1 MQAVSSTPV
10 DVKVAAPEGIG
21 RPRSWLGRNGATL
34 VCAMALFCASLL
46 SKVSVPPFADRG
58 IGIALLLLP
67 VTACV
72 GSAAGVLR
80 IHPVRLA
87 LFLLLSGVLSL
98 TSLFGVAEFSISSMA
113 MFAVLHLPFVFGGN
127 PSDCSVGRDR
137 IYELFLNLALII
149 GAFGL
154 AQFFL
159 QAVVPVRFLF
169 PMENFIPHSFVMQ
182 HFNSQGVLEYGS
194 STYRANG
201 VFLPEPSYFS
211 QLMGV
216 AIVLELC
223 ALGRWL
229 RLGIYGVALLTAG
242 AGTGVMIVAACV
254 PLLLIKRG
262 RWDLLLIG
270 VACVAA
276 VVAFG
281 NSTYV
286 GHLASR
292 AGEFDAVGS
301 SAFARFI
308 GGFYL
313 FDQFL
318 WDDPLRTLFGFGA
331 GSFSEY
337 ATRSHYAVAEMP
349 LFKMVL
355 EFGLLG
361 AISYFL
367 VLGHF
372 LFSSPAPRILV
383 LAILM
388 AFLLN
393 GIYAAFGQAL
403 ALGLLV
409 WPYADSWRQRA
420 TFSLSAVVEKNC
432 EGCPT

>member
-1 MQAVSSTPV
+1 MQTVPAVPLHSPV
-10 DVKVAAPEGIG
+10 PALVLSG
-21 RPRSWLGRNGATL
+21 RADGWLERNGVTL
-34 VCAMALFCASLL
+34 VCAMALFCASVL
-46 SKVSVPPFADRG
+46 SKVSVPPFGERG
-58 IGIALLLLP
+58 IGIALFLLP
-67 VTACV
+67 LTACV
-72 GSAAGVLR
+72 GFAAGLLQ

-87 LFLLLSGVLSL
+87 LFLMLAGVLSI

-113 MFAVLHLPFVFGGN
+113 MLVVLHLPFVFAGN
-127 PSDCSVGRDR
+127 PSARAHETPR
-137 IYELFLNLALII
+137 IHEFFLNLALII
-149 GAFGL
+149 GVCGM

-159 QAVVPVRFLF
+159 QSVVPVRWLF
-169 PMENFIPHSFVMQ
+169 PMESFIPPAFLMQ

-194 STYRANG
+194 STYRATG

-211 QLMGV
+211 QLMGI

-223 ALGRWL
+223 TLGRWL
-229 RLGIYGVALLTAG
+229 RLALYGVALLTAG
-242 AGTGVMIVAACV
+242 AGTGVMIVALCV
-254 PLLLIKRG
+254 PLLLIRRG
-262 RWDLLLIG
+262 RWDFLLLG
-270 VACVAA
+270 VAALAA
-276 VVAFG
+276 LVAFG
-281 NSTYV
+281 SSTYV

-318 WDDPLRTLFGFGA
+318 WDDPVRTLFGFGA

-337 ATRSHYAVAEMP
+337 AARAHYSVAEMP

-361 AISYFL
+361 ALSYFL
-367 VLGHF
+367 VLGYF

-383 LAILM
+383 LAILV

-393 GIYAAFGQAL
+393 GIYAVFAQAL
-403 ALGLLV
+403 ALGLLI
-409 WPYADSWRQRA
+409 WPFSPATGQR
-420 TFSLSAVVEKNC
+420 L
-432 EGCPT
+432 

>member
-1 MQAVSSTPV
+1 MQTVPAVPLDSPV
-10 DVKVAAPEGIG
+10 PAWVLSG
-21 RPRSWLGRNGATL
+21 RADSWLERNGVTL
-34 VCAMALFCASLL
+34 VCAMALFCASVL
-46 SKVSVPPFADRG
+46 SKVSVPPFGERG
-58 IGIALLLLP
+58 IGIALFLLP
-67 VTACV
+67 LTACV
-72 GSAAGVLR
+72 GFAAGLLQ

-87 LFLLLSGVLSL
+87 LFLMLAGALSI

-113 MFAVLHLPFVFGGN
+113 MFVVLHLPFVFARN
-127 PSDCSVGRDR
+127 PAARVHEIPS
-137 IYELFLNLALII
+137 IHEFFLNLALII
-149 GAFGL
+149 GVCGM

-159 QAVVPVRFLF
+159 QSVVPVRWLF
-169 PMENFIPHSFVMQ
+169 PMESFIPPAFLMQ

-194 STYRANG
+194 STYRATG

-211 QLMGV
+211 QLMGI

-223 ALGRWL
+223 TLGRWL
-229 RLGIYGVALLTAG
+229 RLALYGVALLTAG
-242 AGTGVMIVAACV
+242 AGTGVMIVAVCV
-254 PLLLIKRG
+254 PLLLIRRG
-262 RWDLLLIG
+262 RWDFLLLG
-270 VACVAA
+270 VAALAA

-281 NSTYV
+281 SSTYV
-286 GHLASR
+286 GHLVSR

-318 WDDPLRTLFGFGA
+318 WDDPMRTLFGFGA

-337 ATRSHYAVAEMP
+337 AAHAHYSVAEMP

-361 AISYFL
+361 ALSYFL
-367 VLGHF
+367 VLGYF

-383 LAILM
+383 LAILV

-393 GIYAAFGQAL
+393 GIYAVFAQAL
-403 ALGLLV
+403 ALGLLI
-409 WPYADSWRQRA
+409 WPFSPARGQR
-420 TFSLSAVVEKNC
+420 L
-432 EGCPT
+432 